1 MNFLTFKYWFNMN
14 PGALIPW
21 AQKGLIFFI
30 LMLFGLAVYVKYFE
44 VNNILKLPKFA
55 LKKLFSFFI
64 ANGIIGLVLLFFTYQ
79 QITLFSSRFWFI
91 AWVVSMALYL
101 YFLDKKIKSNTD
113 KKAQYKKEDE
123 RKKYIP

>member
-1 MNFLTFKYWFNMN
+1 MN